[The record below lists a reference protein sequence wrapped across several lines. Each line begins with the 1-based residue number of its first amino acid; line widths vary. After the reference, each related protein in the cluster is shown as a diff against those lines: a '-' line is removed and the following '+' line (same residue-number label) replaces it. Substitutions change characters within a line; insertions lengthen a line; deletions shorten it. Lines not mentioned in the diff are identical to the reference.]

1 MNQLSTETVE
11 YDPFAQAAVER
22 VCATSE
28 AQREVWLADR
38 LSDQASLAFNES
50 VELRLRGELDAIAL
64 RAALRNLLRRHEAL
78 RATVGP
84 EGTELLIAARSSA
97 DAAEIPTFDLRHLGE
112 VERREALA
120 RAVVSAVETPF
131 NLERGPLLRAAIYR
145 NEDREHVL
153 LMTAHHVIC
162 DGWSW
167 GVIVEDLG
175 SLYAEQLGLAPGPD
189 DPQRYSDYVDWETH
203 LSAGPEMAEHERF
216 WVDLY
221 SGNSLPALDLPTDRP
236 RGKVRTF
243 SSRRVDVT
251 LGADLVAQVRQLGA
265 RFGSSAFSTFFTGFA
280 ALMHRL
286 TGQDDI
292 VVGVPSA
299 GQAASGM
306 TSLVGHC
313 VNLLPVR
320 TGFASDATF
329 ITLLRDCSS
338 SLLGA
343 YEHQAM
349 TYGSLLKKLPIHR
362 DPSRLPLVSVMFNI
376 DQAVKSRFDGFPAL
390 DVELRSNPRHCEN
403 FELFVNAAQLD
414 GGLRLECQY
423 NTDLFDEQTVRRWL
437 DSYAVLLRAAVA
449 APEQP
454 FARLGWLTEGD
465 DAMLRGFQPTR
476 TWFPRTDLMHSSLER
491 QAAKEP
497 DRVALSFGEIR
508 QTYAELD
515 QRANQV
521 ARILRARG
529 VRRGARVG
537 LCMSRGPGMV
547 AALLGVLKAG
557 AAYVPLDPNFPQSRL
572 NYYAEDAKLAVLLT
586 ESSVTTGPRS
596 WCADAATRV
605 VLLDDVSLWT
615 KTPTAPIDADADS
628 AQPEDVAYV
637 IYTSGSTGKP
647 KGVCV
652 PHRAVVNFIESMRHE
667 PGLNRDDRLAAV
679 TTLSFDIAVLELL
692 VPLSVGAQ
700 VEIVSRE
707 TAMDGNLLSALL
719 RRINATCM
727 QATPGMWRLLLD
739 AGWQGGVDFKA
750 LVGGEAL
757 PPDLAEALLDR
768 TGELWNM
775 YGPTETTVW
784 STVWHVER
792 SALGCGV
799 SIGRPIA
806 NTTVWILDEHRQPCP
821 VGVPGE
827 ICIGGDGVTLG
838 YLDRDELTAERFIA
852 DPRSERPD
860 ARLYRTGDRGRWRND
875 GLLEHLG
882 RLDFQVKVRGYR
894 IELGEIETVCVE
906 HPTVG
911 QCVVMARED
920 VPGDVRLVAY
930 CVAQAG
936 AAIDEAALR
945 KHLRDKLPEYMIPQ
959 HVVALAAVPLLPN
972 GKIDRKSLPMPE
984 SSVVDSKRERILPGN
999 ELERKVVS
1007 AMESVLNLPG
1017 LSIDDDFFAMG
1028 GHSLL
1033 AARLTS
1039 RLNRDLGI
1047 SLPLRTLFEAP
1058 TAAGLAAA
1066 VETTLSQNRPKR
1078 EPIRHLPGRRTAP
1091 LTVMQERIL
1100 FVMQMYPDRTMYNTP
1115 SAHRLLGAMDVSAFE
1130 RALAEMVRRQPALRT
1145 HIAKNPE
1152 GDRYVQIIDE
1162 HAEVALGHVD
1172 LSHIADPAERE
1183 AELARRSQEIFDT
1196 PMDIAR
1202 APLVRACLY
1211 RLGQEEHAL
1220 VFMPHH
1226 LFWDGW
1232 SFDLLYDE
1240 MATLYG
1246 AYVEGREPGMPP
1258 LEVTYGD
1265 YAEWHADWLQGPEA
1279 AAQIAYWKDRF
1290 QRAPASKIPTPDK
1303 PRRAGLTGIGAVEG
1317 MTLDRANT
1325 EQLRTLA
1332 VDAGATL
1339 NMLTM
1344 ALFAVM
1350 MAQAIGDENLVI
1362 GVPMRGRQSLE
1373 LEPIIGFF
1381 NNTLVAH
1388 VHLNLD
1394 RPVTSLVREIK
1405 ADLLELFEH
1414 QEVPFERL
1422 VVEPEIAA
1430 RAQGTG
1436 LFQILFSFQDARDR
1450 NRQWGNLRQQSIRVF
1465 PKDATQDLGMWLR
1478 DQPDGLYGAFVVNAD
1493 LYDADT
1499 GPTLH
1504 ARYLELVQRFIAAPG
1519 QSVAE
1524 LMATGDPATA
1534 KRLSRLGRAPAP
1546 VIEAASASKAVSL
1559 ARSSTEQV
1567 LAEVWSELLG
1577 LVEADVSSSDNFFDL
1592 GGNSLLAIQA
1602 VERVA
1607 ARLGKRIQPRLYV
1620 YEALSQLAKAYDAE
1634 PAAAVRPKAETV
1646 AKAGLLG
1653 KLGGWLTRN

>member
-1 MNQLSTETVE
+1 MNQLSTESVE
-11 YDPFAQAAVER
+11 YDPFAHAAVER

-38 LSDQASLAFNES
+38 LSEQASLAFNES

-64 RAALRNLLRRHEAL
+64 RAALRNLVRRHEAL

-84 EGTELLIAARSSA
+84 DGTELLIAARSSA
-97 DAAEIPTFDLRHLGE
+97 DAADIPTFDLRHLGE
-112 VERREALA
+112 IERSEALA
-120 RAVVSAVETPF
+120 RAAVGAVETPF
-131 NLERGPLLRAAIYR
+131 NLERDLLLRAAIYR
-145 NEDREHVL
+145 NDDREHVL
-153 LMTAHHVIC
+153 LMTAHHIIC

-175 SLYAEQLGLAPGPD
+175 ALYAEQLGLAPGPD
-189 DPQRYSDYVDWETH
+189 DALRYSDYVNWETQ
-203 LSAGPEMAEHERF
+203 LSTGPEMVEHERF
-216 WVDLY
+216 WVDRY
-221 SGNSLPALDLPTDRP
+221 SGSSLPALDLPCDRP
-236 RGKVRTF
+236 RSKVRTF
-243 SSRRVDVT
+243 NSRRVDVT
-251 LGADLVAQVRQLGA
+251 LDAELVALVRQLGA

-292 VVGVPSA
+292 VIGVPSA

-320 TGFASDATF
+320 IGFASDATF
-329 ITLLRDCSS
+329 STLLGDCSS
-338 SLLGA
+338 SLLDA
-343 YEHQAM
+343 YEHQSL
-349 TYGSLLKKLPIHR
+349 TYGSLLKKLPIQR

-376 DQAVKSRFDGFPAL
+376 DQAVKSQFDGFPGI
-390 DVELRSNPRHCEN
+390 DVELRSNPRHFEN
-403 FELFVNAAQLD
+403 FELFINAAQLE

-437 DSYAVLLRAAVA
+437 DSYAILLRAAVA

-454 FARLGWLTEGD
+454 LNRLAWLSEGD
-465 DAMLRGFQPTR
+465 AAMLRGFQPTR
-476 TWFPRTDLMHSSLER
+476 TWFARADLMQSAFER

-497 DRVALSFGEIR
+497 DRVALSCGDIR
-508 QTYAELD
+508 LTYAELD
-515 QRANQV
+515 RRANQV
-521 ARILRARG
+521 AHILRTHG

-537 LCMSRGPGMV
+537 LCMSRSPGMV
-547 AALLGVLKAG
+547 VALLGVLKAG
-557 AAYVPLDPNFPQSRL
+557 AAYVPLDPSFPQARL
-572 NYYAEDAKLAVLLT
+572 DYYAEDAKLAVLIT
-586 ESSVTTGPRS
+586 ESSVTTSPRS
-596 WCADAATRV
+596 WCADAAARV
-605 VLLDDVSLWT
+605 VFFDDVSLWA
-615 KTPTAPIDADADS
+615 TAPTDLVDACSES
-628 AQPEDVAYV
+628 AQPQDAAYV

-652 PHRAVVNFIESMRHE
+652 PHRAVANFIESMRHE
-667 PGLNRDDRLAAV
+667 PGFTRDDRLAAV

-719 RRINATCM
+719 HRIHATCM

-757 PPDLAEALLDR
+757 PPDLAESLLDR

-792 SALGCGV
+792 SALRCGV

-806 NTTVWILDEHRQPCP
+806 NTTVWILDEHRQRCP

-838 YLDRDELTAERFIA
+838 YLDREDLTADRFMPDA
-852 DPRSERPD
+852 LSERPD

-894 IELGEIETVCVE
+894 IELGEIEAVCMG
-906 HPTVG
+906 HPAVA

-920 VPGDVRLVAY
+920 VPSDVRLVAY
-930 CVAQAG
+930 CVAQSG

-945 KHLRDKLPEYMIPQ
+945 KHLRDRLPEYMIPQ
-959 HVVALAAVPLLPN
+959 HVVAVTTVPLLPN

-984 SSVVDSKRERILPGN
+984 ACAVDSKRERILPRS
-999 ELERKVVS
+999 ELERKVV
-1007 AMESVLNLPG
+1007 AEMESVLNLPG

-1047 SLPLRTLFEAP
+1047 NLPLRTLFEAP

-1066 VETTLSQNRPKR
+1066 VGTALSQNRPKR
-1078 EPIRHLPGRRTAP
+1078 EPIRHMPGRRTAP

-1115 SAHRLLGAMDVSAFE
+1115 SAHRLFGAMDVSAFE

-1145 HIAKNPE
+1145 HIAKQAE
-1152 GDRYVQIIDE
+1152 DDRYVQIIDE
-1162 HAEVALGHVD
+1162 HAEIALGHAD

-1196 PMDIAR
+1196 PMDTLN

-1211 RLGQEEHAL
+1211 RLGAEEHAL

-1226 LFWDGW
+1226 LVWDGW

-1246 AYVEGREPGMPP
+1246 AYVEGREPGMQA

-1265 YAEWHADWLQGPEA
+1265 YAEWHADWLHGPEA

-1290 QRAPASKIPTPDK
+1290 QRAPASRIPTPDK

-1317 MTLDRANT
+1317 MTIDRAHT
-1325 EQLRTLA
+1325 ERLRTLA
-1332 VDAGATL
+1332 VEAGATL

-1362 GVPMRGRQSLE
+1362 GVPMRGRQSAE

-1388 VHLNLD
+1388 VRLNLE
-1394 RPVTSLVREIK
+1394 RPMMSLVREIK

-1422 VVEPEIAA
+1422 VIEPEIAA

-1450 NRQWGNLRQQSIRVF
+1450 NRQWGNLRQQPIRVF
-1465 PKDATQDLGMWLR
+1465 PKDATQDVGMWLR
-1478 DQPDGLYGAFVVNAD
+1478 DQPDGLYGAIVINAD

-1499 GPTLH
+1499 GPMLH
-1504 ARYLELVQRFIAAPG
+1504 ARYIELVQRFIAAPG
-1519 QSVAE
+1519 LTVAE
-1524 LMATGDPATA
+1524 LMETGSSSSAM
-1534 KRLSRLGRAPAP
+1534 RLSRLGRAAAPIEEAAP
-1546 VIEAASASKAVSL
+1546 VSKVVPPT
-1559 ARSSTEQV
+1559 RSTTEQV

-1577 LVEADVSSSDNFFDL
+1577 LANAEVNSSDNFFDL

-1620 YEALSQLAKAYDAE
+1620 YEALGQLAKAYDAE
-1634 PAAAVRPKAETV
+1634 PAAAVRPRSEMA
-1646 AKAGLLG
+1646 AKVGLLG
-1653 KLGGWLTRN
+1653 KLGGWLARN